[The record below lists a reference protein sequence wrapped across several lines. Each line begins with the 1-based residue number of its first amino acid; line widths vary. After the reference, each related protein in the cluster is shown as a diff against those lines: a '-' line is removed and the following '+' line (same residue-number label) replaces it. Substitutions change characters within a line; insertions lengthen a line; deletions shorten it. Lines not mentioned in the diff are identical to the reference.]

1 MIFSQNINIFFN
13 YINEPNRSFVVEPG
27 EQIKIEKGNTI
38 NLKFT
43 FFQTLTENEL
53 RKIPGCSDYIII
65 IP

>member
-13 YINEPNRSFVVEPG
+13 YINQLNRSFVFEPG
-27 EQIKIEKGNTI
+27 EQIKIKNGNPI

-43 FFQTLTENEL
+43 FFQSLTENEL